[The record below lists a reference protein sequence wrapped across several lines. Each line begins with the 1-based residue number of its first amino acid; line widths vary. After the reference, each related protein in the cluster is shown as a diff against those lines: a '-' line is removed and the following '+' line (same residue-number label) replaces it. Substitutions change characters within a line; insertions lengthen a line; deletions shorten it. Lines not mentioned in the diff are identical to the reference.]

1 MLRREGFRGQW
12 PFIGSLIK
20 KAKAQ
25 KRLRQGIWGCDKS
38 PKATA
43 YRMEGNR
50 ILFRFS
56 GGGIKLKKRQA
67 GSIWQADPK
76 PIYFILWTILFEG
89 EDINYA
95 GH

>member
-1 MLRREGFRGQW
+1 
-12 PFIGSLIK
+12 
-20 KAKAQ
+20 
-25 KRLRQGIWGCDKS
+25 
-38 PKATA
+38 
-43 YRMEGNR
+43 MEGNR

-76 PIYFILWTILFEG
+76 PVYFILWTILFEG